1 MSDGSPIE
9 WLQRPGTKPATWN
22 PIRALDR
29 STGKRGW
36 FCVHVHEGCRFC
48 YAERLNMKLGDTGGN
63 GHAYAAQNRS
73 KVDVILHEATLLQP
87 LKWRSPRTIFPC
99 SMTDLFG
106 EWVSD
111 EWLDKI
117 FAVAG
122 LCPQHTFIVLTK
134 RPERMREYLKT
145 LGRHHETDRVSLAAK
160 RIFAD
165 TGYGGKGFSYLLK
178 DAGWVIQNVWGLV
191 SCSTQED
198 ADKFIPVLRTTPL
211 AIRGASLEPLLGP
224 IDLRLIKVPGSDDG
238 RSHLRG
244 SALDGPGKLD
254 WVVVGGESGKDARP
268 MHPNW
273 ARSLRDQCVAA
284 GTSFFM
290 KQWGEH
296 GRVGDIP
303 HLDHL
308 NEDADLTVRV
318 GKHRAGRL
326 LDGITHSEYPE
337 ARR

>member
-134 RPERMREYLKT
+134 RPERMRDYLSGARQRIGMCSFINALRMGDGIT
-145 LGRHHETDRVSLAAK
+145 AELYRHSETRPWPLP
-160 RIFAD
+160 
-165 TGYGGKGFSYLLK
+165 
-178 DAGWVIQNVWGLV
+178 NVWGLV

-224 IDLRLIKVPGSDDG
+224 IDLRLIKVPGSEDG

-254 WVVVGGESGKDARP
+254 WVIVGGESGKDARP

-273 ARSLRDQCVAA
+273 ARSLRDQCAAA

-326 LDGITHSEYPE
+326 LDGITHSEYPQ
-337 ARR
+337 ARVT